1 MQNFKPYY
9 AVIFTSTLTQNNE
22 GYSEMAQ
29 KMEELAKAQF
39 GFLGIDSAREDT
51 STALSGAV
59 GITVSYWESLEAIKN
74 WKQNAEHLIAQQ
86 KGRNQWY
93 SWYNTRICKVERE
106 YEWKAV
112 PSLK

>member
-9 AVIFTSTLTQNNE
+9 AVIFTSTLTKDTI

-29 KMEELAKAQF
+29 KMEALAKTQT
-39 GFLGIDSAREDT
+39 GFLGIDSARENT
-51 STALSGAV
+51 STALSGAL
-59 GITVSYWESLEAIKN
+59 GITVSYWKSLEAIKT
-74 WKQNAEHLIAQQ
+74 WKQHSEHLIAQQ

-106 YEWKAV
+106 YELDL
-112 PSLK
+112 S